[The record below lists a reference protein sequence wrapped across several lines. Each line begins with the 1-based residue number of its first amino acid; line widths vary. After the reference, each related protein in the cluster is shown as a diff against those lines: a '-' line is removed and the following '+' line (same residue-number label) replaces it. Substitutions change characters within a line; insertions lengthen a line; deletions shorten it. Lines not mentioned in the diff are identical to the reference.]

1 MGRKRGRND
10 DPTPFSTAP
19 PAALAAARGA
29 AVEAP
34 DALPE
39 VWCYGVDALSSGCC
53 GRLAACSQGFY
64 LAVRNA
70 VAERITLGLAEG
82 CVQADLASTR
92 LQNPILALSHLE
104 SLAHSQFL
112 FGGIRAL
119 LRYMAPR
126 TDSGLGVALET
137 FCYQASICLLESP
150 PCPDALCDLLLSQL
164 RGDSDAADGDAAS
177 AWARLAALVYHYQ
190 PPRTW
195 QPPVESLLRR
205 GAKRRGAKAATLA
218 PLAAKGGEL
227 AQLLHG
233 MPAVQP
239 YTKTCKNLAIGK
251 LNLTKLICQ
260 LLERLVFPPQH
271 ASLLLHL
278 ALPAAAAP
286 DADAAQP
293 PCFAQNLR
301 ALETEVWKEGDGT
314 VEPGLCGNL
323 RQGGGAR
330 KDIIVLDA
338 KKSYYVMFVRIL
350 PGVYYEALDISS
362 PVVLVGAGKEL
373 PTIWGNRLDRL
384 VSVVC
389 G

>member
-10 DPTPFSTAP
+10 DPAPSSTAP
-19 PAALAAARGA
+19 PVALAAGRGA
-29 AVEAP
+29 PVEAP
-34 DALPE
+34 DVVLPE

-53 GRLAACSQGFY
+53 GRLAACSKGFY
-64 LAVRNA
+64 LAVRKA

-119 LRYMAPR
+119 LRYMA
-126 TDSGLGVALET
+126 
-137 FCYQASICLLESP
+137 SICLLESP

-164 RGDSDAADGDAAS
+164 RGDDDGSDGSAAS

-205 GAKRRGAKAATLA
+205 GAKRRSTKAATLA

-227 AQLLHG
+227 GQLLHG

-260 LLERLVFPPQH
+260 LLERLVFPPQQT
-271 ASLLLHL
+271 SLLLHL
-278 ALPAAAAP
+278 ALPAAAAL

-293 PCFAQNLR
+293 PCFVQNLR
-301 ALETEVWKEGDGT
+301 VLEAEVWKEGDGM
-314 VEPGLCGNL
+314 V
-323 RQGGGAR
+323 
-330 KDIIVLDA
+330 DILVLDA
-338 KKSYYVMFVRIL
+338 KKSYYVMFVE
-350 PGVYYEALDISS
+350 GLDTS
-362 PVVLVGAGKEL
+362 
-373 PTIWGNRLDRL
+373 
-384 VSVVC
+384 
-389 G
+389 